1 MSEKEISPFSD
12 PAIIPTEELIKDAL
26 NQKYPW
32 FREIIQH
39 AFDSYKQVSDAWKYY
54 QDGKQWLYRMLYR
67 KKTIFWMSVQQDT
80 FRITFYFSG
89 KSESSVMASN
99 LPEYIKNAYM
109 ETRENTFRAI
119 SMQITD
125 REQIKLVCQLLDLK
139 IQTG

>member
-99 LPEYIKNAYM
+99 LPEYIKNTYM